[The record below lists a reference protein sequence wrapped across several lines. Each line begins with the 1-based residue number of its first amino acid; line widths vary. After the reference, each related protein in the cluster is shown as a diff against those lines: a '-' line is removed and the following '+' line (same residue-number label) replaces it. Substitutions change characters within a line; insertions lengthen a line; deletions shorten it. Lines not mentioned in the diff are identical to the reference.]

1 MTPLGAWLHRW
12 VPGFGFW
19 WPHVVRIETPPEWRL
34 HQSLPIRHRYQVL
47 ILLWLGDCVELA
59 RWRVDA

>member
-1 MTPLGAWLHRW
+1 LHRW